1 MYVKSVRENISTLL
15 NVWYLSISLSPR
27 LWVRVGPQ
35 HSVIKSRGAGEAW
48 KRPGSCGSLSSG
60 WTERLPA
67 VPPTGLQCRLPHGI
81 AAKPRSLS
89 GGWLR
94 LPGSPHGDHHQRYTR
109 QSEGTFSHKTLRLDW
124 IRIIIDYH
132 FDIFFFFCA
141 NPIWGDS
148 FLDVGS
154 RFHLSCPWQD
164 FVWQQ

>member
-1 MYVKSVRENISTLL
+1 MSDIYQ
-15 NVWYLSISLSPR
+15 SLSLR

-35 HSVIKSRGAGEAW
+35 HSVIQSRGAGEAW

-60 WTERLPA
+60 RTERLPA

-81 AAKPRSLS
+81 AAKPRSLP

-109 QSEGTFSHKTLRLDW
+109 QSEGTFSHKTIRSDL

-132 FDIFFFFCA
+132 FDKKHFL
-141 NPIWGDS
+141 S
-148 FLDVGS
+148 FLANESHLRWEFFVRGS
-154 RFHLSCPWQD
+154 RFHLSCPWPD